1 MVAGV
6 CGGERGGLGYFFYEE
21 GIQPAGGVD
30 LKLFRGSLSLFRQR
44 VDLKSERDNLCAR
57 PVAPAAPP
65 RASWMWTQFIR
76 APWRIYLVCVNR
88 RRQQKKKKTFFFLS
102 FSLSLSPL
110 SPSLALSLSLP
121 LPPLSLP
128 PSVFLDVKQHAAR

>member
-57 PVAPAAPP
+57 PVAPVAP
-65 RASWMWTQFIR
+65 
-76 APWRIYLVCVNR
+76 
-88 RRQQKKKKTFFFLS
+88 
-102 FSLSLSPL
+102 
-110 SPSLALSLSLP
+110 
-121 LPPLSLP
+121 
-128 PSVFLDVKQHAAR
+128 AARLMDVDSIHSGAMEDLSSLC